1 MYTLAIINFCSNY
14 STVNSTQTTISSS
27 KPAPAG
33 AIPANVLEASL
44 FANPGPSTNF
54 SGPSH
59 FSGPSSNYLGSMA
72 HPTVQQQQQ
81 QQQQLQ
87 KQIQQQ
93 QQLHKQQQHQQQMHK
108 QFQQQQ
114 HFQKQIQQQQ
124 MFLHQQRLHQQR
136 QQQLLQANM
145 SIPNTNTSSPS
156 IGTVPG
162 ARPTAQR
169 PVNPYFPPTA
179 YHGSWLSSAQPPY
192 GWGMPRPLTMNTGYG
207 QNMMPQTQPVSGT
220 GSMNKL
226 VNPVQWTSQTGL
238 KPPLQPGGLEK
249 GLQSM
254 HIK

>member
-1 MYTLAIINFCSNY
+1 MYTLVIINFCSNY
-14 STVNSTQTTISSS
+14 STVKSTQTTI

-54 SGPSH
+54 PGPSTN
-59 FSGPSSNYLGSMA
+59 FSGPSSNYLGNMT

-81 QQQQLQ
+81 QQLQ
-87 KQIQQQ
+87 KQLQQQ

-114 HFQKQIQQQQ
+114 HFQKQMQQQH

-145 SIPNTNTSSPS
+145 SISNTNTSSPS

-169 PVNPYFPPTA
+169 PVNPYFHTP
-179 YHGSWLSSAQPPY
+179 YYGSWLSSAQPPY

-207 QNMMPQTQPVSGT
+207 QNMMPQTQPISGT

>member
-1 MYTLAIINFCSNY
+1 MLYTCSIHINFCSNY
-14 STVNSTQTTISSS
+14 STVNSTQTSISSS
-27 KPAPAG
+27 KPSPAG

-44 FANPGPSTNF
+44 FANPGPSN
-54 SGPSH
+54 
-59 FSGPSSNYLGSMA
+59 FSGPSSNYLGNMT

-81 QQQQLQ
+81 QQLQ
-87 KQIQQQ
+87 KQLQQQ
-93 QQLHKQQQHQQQMHK
+93 QQMHKQQQQQHQQQMHK

-145 SIPNTNTSSPS
+145 SISNTNTSSPS

-169 PVNPYFPPTA
+169 PVNPYFPTA
-179 YHGSWLSSAQPPY
+179 YYGSWLSSAQPPY